1 MTGASPDKTH
11 DARGTIIG
19 YLTALALTGA
29 AFAVVRWPSFD
40 RTGTLAIVFGLALVQ
55 AVVHFRFFLHVRLN
69 KSSRDYLL
77 LILFSVV
84 IVMLMVAGTLIVLL
98 NLRHRMM

>member
-19 YLTALALTGA
+19 YLTALALTGT

-55 AVVHFRFFLHVRLN
+55 VVVHFRFFLHVRPN
-69 KSSRDYLL
+69 RSSREKLL
-77 LILFSVV
+77 LILFSSVIIILMASGTIVV
-84 IVMLMVAGTLIVLL
+84 LF
-98 NLRHRMM
+98 NLRNRMM